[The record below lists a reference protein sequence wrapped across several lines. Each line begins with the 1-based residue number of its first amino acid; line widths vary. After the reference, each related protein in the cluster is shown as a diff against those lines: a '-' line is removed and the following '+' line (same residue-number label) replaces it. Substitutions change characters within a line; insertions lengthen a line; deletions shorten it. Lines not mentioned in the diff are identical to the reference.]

1 MTGSLRTLVLS
12 GLLSVCAV
20 TASLAGDGLSP
31 DREWGNAKGWQIFWN
46 EARQSCF
53 AATRYQDETIF
64 WIGLNRGGE
73 DGFIAAANAKWDF
86 VRKGEQHKIRFVFD
100 GNRGW
105 NGEMSGTSFGDMP
118 ALEVDGVKVDF
129 IEDVARSNGLR
140 LDHGKN
146 KLTSFSLKGT
156 RAALDGVAE
165 CTRVAGGSS
174 GGNDAVA
181 GSGSGGESGGGNEAE
196 LAEALRLNEAAVQ
209 KYDAGDYS
217 GAEPL
222 FRRVVEIHEL
232 TLIEQTDDS
241 HSVFEAECGKGTYVR
256 ALARDIGRILGRL
269 GSKFRN
275 RTSIHR
281 NQIIARRC
289 LQRSRIKGNL
299 ALIGRDIQIETG
311 CAVKRCAHDASLH
324 RGTGELAAAKVL

>member
-86 VRKGEQHKIRFVFD
+86 VRKGEQYKIRFVFD

-118 ALEVDGVKVDF
+118 ALEGDGVKVDF
-129 IEDVARSNGLR
+129 IEDVARSNGLG

-156 RAALDGVAE
+156 G
-165 CTRVAGGSS
+165 
-174 GGNDAVA
+174 
-181 GSGSGGESGGGNEAE
+181 
-196 LAEALRLNEAAVQ
+196 LRLMAWPSARGLPAAAAAGMTPWPEADQ
-209 KYDAGDYS
+209 EGNPAG
-217 GAEPL
+217 
-222 FRRVVEIHEL
+222 V
-232 TLIEQTDDS
+232 T
-241 HSVFEAECGKGTYVR
+241 
-256 ALARDIGRILGRL
+256 RL
-269 GSKFRN
+269 N
-275 RTSIHR
+275 
-281 NQIIARRC
+281 
-289 LQRSRIKGNL
+289 LQRR
-299 ALIGRDIQIETG
+299 
-311 CAVKRCAHDASLH
+311 
-324 RGTGELAAAKVL
+324 